1 MSVSDVGPTSSV
13 EGVEKCRCAGC
24 DSDIPVGLKIRYCA
38 YCKGKCMEPEQRR
51 TDRKLGLFSVIL
63 WFWVWLAGLMGGMI
77 FAVLKRG
84 FASGVEIVDKVDSS
98 MPMWD
103 EKEHHK
109 S

>member
-13 EGVEKCRCAGC
+13 EGVEKCRCLGC
-24 DSDIPVGLKIRYCA
+24 DSDIPIGLKIRYCG
-38 YCKGKCMEPEQRR
+38 YCKVKCMEPEQRQ
-51 TDRKLGLFSVIL
+51 TNRKVGVISGIL
-63 WFWVWLAGLMGGMI
+63 WVWVWLAGLLAGMI
-77 FAVLKRG
+77 WSILQRG
-84 FASGVEIVDKVDSS
+84 FASGVKIVNDVDES

>member
-13 EGVEKCRCAGC
+13 EGVEKCRCLGC
-24 DSDIPVGLKIRYCA
+24 DSDIPIGLKVRYCA
-38 YCKGKCMEPEQRR
+38 YCKTKCMEPEHRR
-51 TDRKLGLFSVIL
+51 MNRKVGIFSAIL
-63 WFWVWLAGLMGGMI
+63 WIWVWLAAFLAGLLWSI
-77 FAVLKRG
+77 IKRG
-84 FASGVEIVDKVDSS
+84 FLSGIEIADDVEAS

>member
-13 EGVEKCRCAGC
+13 EGVEKCRCLGC
-24 DSDIPVGLKIRYCA
+24 DSDIPIGLKVRYCTF
-38 YCKGKCMEPEQRR
+38 CKTKCMEPDQRKTNR
-51 TDRKLGLFSVIL
+51 RLAL
-63 WFWVWLAGLMGGMI
+63 WTFVLWLPVWLAGLFGGMI
-77 FAVLKRG
+77 WSLLRRG
-84 FASGVEIVDKVDSS
+84 FFSGVKIVDDVDES